1 MRALGFDS
9 YMEFL
14 TSYLKKYR
22 HSIKASKGGGGGGGG
37 GAGKGEGAHKR
48 GRKARGADD
57 DDDEDDASHEADFE
71 GASVGAASHAPSQS
85 NPLTMQALLAH
96 QLAQANAA
104 SGAGNTEADAAKKRK
119 Q

>member
-14 TSYLKKYR
+14 TGYLKKYR
-22 HSIKASKGGGGGGGG
+22 QSIKASKGGGGGGGSV
-37 GAGKGEGAHKR
+37 KGEPGAHKR

-57 DDDEDDASHEADFE
+57 DDDDDDAGSHEAESAFE
-71 GASVGAASHAPSQS
+71 HT
-85 NPLTMQALLAH
+85 PLTMQALLAQ
-96 QLAQANAA
+96 QLAHANAT